1 MDQGIRTRPATAA
14 DFHRLADL
22 AHERGLQLFR
32 DGQRW
37 YCSSASDRG
46 GCHYVTGFS
55 CDCQG
60 FIAHQRC
67 THHALLL
74 ERLGWLPEIE
84 GEKPVPVLTE
94 PVKTRAST
102 PQSCFW
108 CLGSGRTPNDHHERF
123 DHCEPCGGTGVRQDR
138 RLAGQPAVQPVATAA

>member
-1 MDQGIRTRPATAA
+1 MDQGTRTRPATAA

-37 YCSSASDRG
+37 YCSSATDRG

-74 ERLGWLPEIE
+74 ERLGWLPELE
-84 GEKPVPVLTE
+84 DAAPVLAAVARTSD
-94 PVKTRAST
+94 AA

-108 CLGSGRTPNDHHERF
+108 CCGSGRVPNDHHERY
-123 DHCEPCGGTGVRQDR
+123 DRCEPCGGSGVRQDR
-138 RLAGQPAVQPVATAA
+138 RLAGQPAVHPVAAAAA